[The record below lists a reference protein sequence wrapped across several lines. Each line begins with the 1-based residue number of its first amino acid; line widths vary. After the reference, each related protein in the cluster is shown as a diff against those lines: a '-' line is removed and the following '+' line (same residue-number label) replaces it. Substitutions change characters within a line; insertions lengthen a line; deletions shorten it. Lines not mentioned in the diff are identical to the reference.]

1 MDRIVLG
8 ENNSTAKKQFQINP
22 KLQRTQ
28 ATGNRQGFT
37 LGSEIFN
44 YPVLQSKQ
52 VVLPNR
58 AVPQNF
64 KFSPLIKVPANVINL
79 LQVPTESSKGNFE
92 TTKGSAE

>member
-8 ENNSTAKKQFQINP
+8 QNNSTAKKQFQINP
-22 KLQRTQ
+22 NLQRTQ

-37 LGSEIFN
+37 LGSRVFD
-44 YPVLQSKQ
+44 YPTLQSDQ

-64 KFSPLIKVPANVINL
+64 KFSPLIKVPANVINR

-92 TTKGSAE
+92 TTKGSAK